1 MKKIS
6 IVIPL
11 YNEDKNIT
19 PLYRQIKEVLGRI
32 DFDDEIIFVNDGSRD
47 NSGTELEKLSL
58 ADSRVKIIEF
68 TRNFGKEL
76 AITAGLNFC
85 QGDAAIIIDADFQHP
100 VELIPEFI
108 KKWEQGGEVII
119 GVRNADKN
127 KNFIKAVGS
136 RLFYKIMNIISE
148 TKVVPYSTDYR
159 LLDRRVIDEFNRLT
173 ERNRMARGL
182 IAWLG
187 FKREYIYFKATSRI
201 NGQAGYSLLKL
212 VKLAFASMVSLSLFP
227 LKLAGYLGVATTFFS
242 GLIGL
247 FILIEKYLLND
258 LWGLGFTVSAQLA
271 VLIIFLVGI
280 ILSCLGLISL
290 YIANIHNEVIGRP
303 MYVIRKKENF
313 ATAEKSN

>member
-6 IVIPL
+6 IIIPL
-11 YNEDKNIT
+11 YNEDKNI
-19 PLYRQIKEVLGRI
+19 PLIYQQIKKVLGRI
-32 DFDDEIIFVNDGSRD
+32 NFDYEIIFVNDGSED
-47 NSGTELEKLSL
+47 NSGKELEKLSL
-58 ADSRVKIIEF
+58 ANGQVKIIEF
-68 TRNFGKEL
+68 TRNFGKEI

-85 QGDAAIIIDADFQHP
+85 QGLAAIIIDADFQHP

-108 KKWEQGGEVII
+108 KKWEQGSEVII
-119 GVRNADKN
+119 GVRNKSRQRN
-127 KNFIKAVGS
+127 LFKAFGS
-136 RLFYKIMNIISE
+136 WFFYKIINVISE

-173 ERNRMARGL
+173 EKNRMARSL

-187 FKREYIYFKATSRI
+187 FKRDYIYFNVTPRI
-201 NGQAGYSLLKL
+201 NGPAGYSSLKL
-212 VKLAFASMVSLSLFP
+212 VRLAFASMVSLSLLP
-227 LKLAGYLGVATTFFS
+227 LKLAGYLGIVITFFS

-258 LWGLGFTVSAQLA
+258 LWGMGFSGPAQLA
-271 VLIIFLVGI
+271 ILIIFLVGI

-290 YIANIHNEVIGRP
+290 YIANIHNEVVGRP

-313 ATAEKSN
+313 D